1 MELKTVKQ
9 VSELTGVSVRTL
21 HHYDAIGLLTP
32 SMVTEAGYRLYDEPA
47 LQRLHA
53 IMLLRQLQFPLK
65 EIKQILDSPAFD
77 PMEALEQQIRL
88 LELQR
93 QHLTDL
99 IDHARKIQKTGV
111 IPMDF
116 SSFDTA
122 KIDKYASEAKAKW
135 GQTQSYKEFEEKT
148 AGQSKE
154 QMRSAGDGLMDIFRE
169 IGAVRHLSPADSQVQ
184 ALVAKLQSYIT
195 EHYYTCTKQILFG
208 LGQMYAA
215 GDEMNENIDKAGG
228 EGTGAFAREAITVY
242 CK

>member
-1 MELKTVKQ
+1 MKTVKQ
-9 VSELTGVSVRTL
+9 VSILTGVSVRTL
-21 HHYDAIGLLTP
+21 HHYDEIGLLKP
-32 SMVTEAGYRLYDEPA
+32 AKVTEAGYRSYDDAA

-53 IMLLRQLQFPLK
+53 ILLLRELQFPLK
-65 EIKQILDSPAFD
+65 EIKDILDSPGFD
-77 PMEALEQQIRL
+77 PMQALEQQIEL
-88 LELQR
+88 LELQK

-116 SSFDTA
+116 SSFDTSN
-122 KIDKYASEAKAKW
+122 IDRYTTEAREKW
-135 GQTQSYKEFEEKT
+135 GKTEAYQEFEVKT
-148 AGQSKE
+148 AGQSKA
-154 QMRSAGDGLMDIFRE
+154 QMQSTGDALMDIFRE
-169 IGAVRHLSPADSQVQ
+169 FGTIRHLSPASTEAQ
-184 ALVAKLQSYIT
+184 ALVAKLQSFIT

-228 EGTGAFAREAITVY
+228 EGTGAFARDAITIY